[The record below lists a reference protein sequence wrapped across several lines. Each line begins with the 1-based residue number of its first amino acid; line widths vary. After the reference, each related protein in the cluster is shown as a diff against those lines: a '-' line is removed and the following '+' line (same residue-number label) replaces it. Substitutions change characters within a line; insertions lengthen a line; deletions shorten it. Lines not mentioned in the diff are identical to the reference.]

1 MYNEKIMKRIDLFFT
16 AVFVPLDFLMLIFAA
31 ISAYFLRF
39 SSSAE
44 SIRPVTFDLP
54 LGEYL
59 GYVVPIT
66 IIWLAIYALA
76 GLYNIRPHRL
86 AGEVTRVF
94 LASSTGI
101 AAILAIAFFSRELFD
116 SRFILLAVWA
126 LAILFVG
133 TERIIMRLIE
143 RALRKYDIG
152 MKHVVIIGKTHSG
165 NKLHQYFDKYPRL
178 GYAII
183 DQVGSFNEETKQK
196 ILELKKYHN
205 VDVLMLANPGVTLE
219 EVQAIK
225 TFSDIESMT
234 FIYSADMFPGSAVRP
249 ILHTFAGQP
258 VIEVPKTP
266 LDGWGAIYKRLFDI
280 VGAFC
285 LILLTLPIQIITVIA
300 LALEHQHHILF
311 RHERVGQ
318 GGKSF
323 KYFKFRSMIKDAH
336 KFRFDPEFLRQHGN
350 DRDGTPL
357 FKLENDPRITRVGK
371 FIRRYSIDEIPE
383 FYLVLFGRM
392 SLVGPRPHLPEEVKN
407 YASHQKRVLNIKPGI
422 TGMAQTSG
430 RADLS
435 FDEEVRL
442 DIYYIE
448 NWSPWL
454 DLIILIKTPIAVL
467 FGAGAY

>member
-1 MYNEKIMKRIDLFFT
+1 MKRIDLFLT
-16 AVFVPLDFLMLIFAA
+16 ALLVPLDFFMLVFAA
-31 ISAYFLRF
+31 TSAYFLRF
-39 SSSAE
+39 SPLVE

-54 LGEYL
+54 LGEFL
-59 GYVVPIT
+59 GYVTPIT
-66 IIWLAIYALA
+66 VVWLIIFALA
-76 GLYNIRPHRL
+76 GLYSVRPHRL
-86 AGEVTRVF
+86 AGEITRVI

-101 AAILAIAFFSRELFD
+101 AVILAIAFFSRELFD
-116 SRFILLAVWA
+116 SRFILLAVWV
-126 LAILFVG
+126 LAIFFVG
-133 TERIIMRLIE
+133 AERVALRLLQ

-152 MKHVVIIGKTHSG
+152 MRHVVIIGKTQSG
-165 NKLHQYFDKYPRL
+165 NRLHGYFDRHPRL

-183 DQVGSFNEETKQK
+183 DQIGSFNDETKNK
-196 ILELKKYHN
+196 ILELKKYHD
-205 VDVLMLANPGVTLE
+205 VDVLMLANPDALIS

-225 TFSDIESMT
+225 TFSDVESMT
-234 FIYSADMFPGSAVRP
+234 FIYSADMFPGAAVKP

-280 VGAFC
+280 VGS
-285 LILLTLPIQIITVIA
+285 LILIILTLPIQIITVIA
-300 LALEHQHHILF
+300 LAAERQKHILF

-318 GGKSF
+318 GGKPF

-336 KFRFDPEFLRQHGN
+336 KFRFDPEFLETHGN
-350 DRDGTPL
+350 DRAGSPL
-357 FKLENDPRITRVGK
+357 FKLENDPRITKVGK

-392 SLVGPRPHLPEEVKN
+392 SLVGPRPHLPEEVAS
-407 YASHQKRVLNIKPGI
+407 YAGFQKRVLNIKPGI

-430 RADLS
+430 RADLT
-435 FDEEVRL
+435 FDEEVKL
-442 DIYYIE
+442 DVYYIE

-454 DLIILIKTPIAVL
+454 DVVILIKTPLAVL